1 VDANWYVTINLSILM
16 KYLIRDAENS
26 AKDLEAFAKHAGR
39 TQINSDD
46 VLLLARRNEG
56 LESLLRGFL
65 DELRKNNMGAKNQRR
80 AR

>member
-1 VDANWYVTINLSILM
+1 MFLLAPPFVIRYLM
-16 KYLIRDAENS
+16 RDAENS

-39 TQINSDD
+39 TQINADD

-65 DELRKNNMGAKNQRR
+65 DELRKDKSGARSPKKSTMIR
-80 AR
+80 

>member
-1 VDANWYVTINLSILM
+1 MFLLGPPFVIRYLM
-16 KYLIRDAENS
+16 QDAENS

-39 TQINSDD
+39 TQINADD

-65 DELRKNNMGAKNQRR
+65 DELRKDKTGARSPRKVR
-80 AR
+80 